1 MTMTAVSI
9 KIPETMTEY
18 AEPKDE
24 SMLLS
29 RNAMILYPY
38 IQNETISFG
47 KAAQILGLHKMDL
60 IALYGRLGVPYF
72 TQTAE
77 ELENDVNTLKN
88 LRRKVV

>member
-47 KAAQILGLHKMDL
+47 KAAHWKR
-60 IALYGRLGVPYF
+60 IAD
-72 TQTAE
+72 AE
-77 ELENDVNTLKN
+77 HRSVEGG
-88 LRRKVV
+88 